1 MSESENVVPESTAPN
16 PVVDRLAGL
25 HRAEQERVLLEVVLQ
40 QVVEVL
46 AAALPDAPPTVD
58 ATRPFRDLGFD
69 SLAAVDLHRRLGA
82 ATGLALPVTLVY
94 DHPTPLAV
102 ARFALERALGEHV
115 AVEIAAPAVAGRRDE
130 PIAVVGVGV
139 RYPGGSDTPEK
150 LWDVVAQGRT
160 VISGFPTDRGWDLD
174 ALFDDEP
181 GKPGKSYVRRGGFL
195 DAAAE
200 FDAEFF
206 GISPREALA
215 MDPQQRL
222 VLETAWEAL
231 EHAGVD
237 PLALRGSDTGVYIGV
252 EPQDYGPRL
261 HQAPEGLDGYL
272 LTGNAP
278 SVVSGRLAYAFGLEG
293 PTVSV
298 DTACSGSLVALHLAV
313 RALRDG
319 DCTTALA
326 GGVAVMVHPGAFT
339 AFSTQRGL
347 APDGVCKPF
356 AAAADG
362 TGWAEGAGVVVLMR
376 LSDALAAG
384 HRVLGVVR
392 GTAINQDGASNGL
405 TAPSGPAQ
413 QKVILRALSDAGL
426 EPSEV
431 DMVEAHGTGTR
442 LGDPIEAQALLA
454 TYGQGRDEPLW
465 LGSIKSNIGHSQASA
480 GIAGLVKVL
489 YAMREGVLPKTLHV
503 DAPTPNVD
511 WTSGDIE
518 LLTESRPWL
527 RGDRPRRGAV
537 SSFGVSGTNAHVIL
551 EEPPAAEPAVTGPA
565 ATGPAAAPEPGPVVL
580 VVSAR
585 GDAALRAQADRLAGF
600 LATPDPRTG
609 TAPDLVDTAR
619 ELATRRAALEHRAV
633 IFADDRDDAVRALTA
648 LARGEEAPG
657 LVRGAKEPGLLAFL
671 FTGQGSQRLD
681 AGRRLYRAFPVF
693 AKALDA
699 ACGWLDLQ
707 LDHPLGDVMFA
718 EPGSDLAALLDRT
731 SYAQSALFALE
742 TALYRLVES
751 WGVRPDVLV
760 GHSLGGIT
768 AAHVAGVLSLEDA
781 ALLVGARGR
790 LMQELPAGGAMVSV
804 RAAEDE
810 VRPLLAG
817 REHEVDVAAVNG
829 PRAVVL
835 SGAEDAVLEIA
846 GVLAERGV
854 KTKRLRVGRAFHSP
868 LMEPVLAEFR
878 RVAEVMTY
886 SPPTIPVVSDVT
898 GRPATADQLC
908 SPEYWVEQVR
918 RAVRFHDAVR
928 QLAGSGV
935 TTFLELGPDPVLTAM
950 AQDTVDDEDSAFAS
964 LLRKDRDEVADVRAA
979 VALAH
984 VRGAGVD
991 WAALLPK
998 GVGDRVDLPTYA
1010 FQRTRFWLAPDAAG
1024 ADAAGLGQRAADHP
1038 LVGAVVGLAGGDGV
1052 VLTGRVSRRTHPWL
1066 ADHTISGAVLLPGT
1080 AFVELAVRAGDEV
1093 ACPVLEELTLEA
1105 PLVLPDEGG
1114 VVLQVVVDTP
1124 DDDGR
1129 RTVTVHTRPENSPGA
1144 VVWTRH
1150 AGGVLAAGPVPT
1162 PQSLDAWPPVGERV
1176 DVSRVYA
1183 DLAERGYGYG
1193 PVFQGLRAVWRHGD
1207 DVYAEVALPDDAR
1220 AAAADFGL
1228 HPAVLDAALHALDAA
1243 GVGPADEVRIPFAW
1257 SDVVLHASGA
1267 SAVRVRISPAGD
1279 DAVTLTVADPSGAP
1293 VATIGSFVS
1302 RAVTAEQLAAA
1313 RREHH
1318 ESLFRLEWTGRHA
1331 APAPAGRAVVLGASR
1346 PGVTGYADLT
1356 ALSTALATGAAVPEV
1371 VLYEVPEA
1379 GGDPLTAV
1387 RASVNA
1393 VLDVL
1398 RAWLADERFASS
1410 RLVVVTRDAA
1420 ADDLAHAPVW
1430 GLVRAARAEHPDR
1443 FALVD
1448 LDGAA
1453 ESAAR
1458 LVDAAATGEPE
1469 LAVRAGAVLAP
1480 RLAPVP
1486 VVTDPPTVPFGG
1498 GTVLVTGGTGGLGAV
1513 LARHL
1518 VARHGVRSLVLTS
1531 RRGLDATG
1539 AAELREELSTA
1550 GARVEVVACDVADRD
1565 AVAALV
1571 AGITDLTAVVH
1582 AAGVVADG
1590 TVGTLDAEQVDT
1602 VLRPKADAAWHLHEL
1617 TRDRELTAFVLYSSL
1632 AALLDN
1638 PGQGNYAAANAFLNA
1653 LASRRRAEGLPAT
1666 ALTWGLWLG
1675 DHGMGAVLDDAALQ
1689 RVERSGMPG
1698 LTPAENLALLDAALT
1713 TAEPVVVPVRLDLAA
1728 LSARVDGVPALLRGL
1743 VPAAR
1748 RTAGGSVAGG
1758 PAPLAGLADL
1768 PEADRDAKLLELVRT
1783 HVAAVLGHDSPQ
1795 AVEPRKAFRDLGFDS
1810 LAAVELRNRLNVV
1823 TGLRLPAT
1831 LVFDHPTPVAL
1842 VAHIREKALGAATP
1856 TAAPG
1861 HPVERV
1867 AAVIDEP
1874 IAIVGMSC
1882 RYPGGVTTP
1891 EQLWDLVASGTD
1903 GITRFPEDRGW
1914 HVADLY
1920 DPEPGKPGKT
1930 YSVEGGFLTD
1940 ALDFDAEFFGVGP
1953 REATAMD
1960 PQQRLL
1966 LETSWEAL
1974 ERAGIDPTSLKG
1986 SPTGVFAGVMYHD
1999 YALRL
2004 KHIPEDL
2011 AGYLGNGSL
2020 ASVASGRV
2028 SYVLGLE
2035 GPAVTIDTAC
2045 SSSLVSIHLAAQ
2057 ALRNG
2062 ECTLALAGGVT
2073 VMATPDTFLDF
2084 SLQRGLAGD
2093 GRSKSFSADAD
2104 GTGWSEGVGI
2114 VVLERLSDARRNGH
2128 QVLAL
2133 LRGSAVNQDGASNGL
2148 TAPNGPSQQRV
2159 IRAALA
2165 SAGLSHTEVDA
2176 VEAHGTGTRLGDPIE
2191 AQAVIATYGQDRS
2204 EPLWL
2209 GSIKSNIGHTQAA
2222 AGVAGVIKM
2231 VMAMREGVLP
2241 RTLHVGE
2248 RTPQVEWSEGSV
2260 ELLTEA
2266 RSWPETGRP
2275 RRAGVSSFGISG
2287 TNAHLVLEQA
2297 TDEPDVVRSEVPLRA
2312 PIVLSGRT
2320 DQAVRDQAARLA
2332 QRLTAE
2338 PDLALPDVARSL
2350 ATARAAHER
2359 RAAVVAADRD
2369 GLVAALTDLAAGGTG
2384 SGVVQGGRAPGGL
2397 AMLFTGQGSQRLG
2410 MGSELYAR
2418 WPVFASVF
2426 DEVCAAVD
2434 AELGRSLAGVVFG
2447 DDQGA
2452 LDDTAISQPALFAF
2466 EVALFRLFES
2476 WGVRPDYVAGHSVGE
2491 IAAAYVAGVFSLAD
2505 AVKLV
2510 VSRGALMGEM
2520 RSDGGMVAVVAGEDE
2535 IRTWLAGVED
2545 KVAVAAVNG
2554 PRSVVVSG
2562 DRAVLD
2568 ELVMRWKAEGLKTRA
2583 LRVSRAFHSP
2593 HVEPVLDRFREV
2605 VGSLSFVEPRVPV
2618 VSNVTGRVA
2627 GPGELTD
2634 PEYWVRHVRGAVRFH
2649 DGVRALEERGV
2660 TTYLEIGP
2668 DAVLTGLG
2676 QDCLVEPD
2684 SAWLVPA
2691 LRADR
2696 SEAATA
2702 ALALGALFV
2711 RGAEPDWAELVG
2723 DSRVVDLPTYPFQ
2736 HRRYWLDATS
2746 GPGDVTAAGL
2756 GPAGHPLLGAAVTTA
2771 DNGGVLLTGRLSL
2784 GTHRWLADHAAAGT
2798 TLLPGTAFVELA
2810 VRAGDQVGCD
2820 RVEELTLEAPLVL
2833 PELGGVVLQVAVG
2846 GEDATGRRAVTIHS
2860 RPDGAEDAWTRHATG
2875 FVDRAP
2881 RTAPERLAQ
2890 WPPADATRVDVEA
2903 LYDELAAGDYQ
2914 YGPVFRGLRAAW
2926 RSDDAVYAE
2935 VALPDGVDAAGFGLH
2950 PALLDACLH
2959 ATGAGGDEGFVELPF
2974 AWTGVSLHATGATAV
2989 RVRVTPV
2996 GDHAVALLLTDPAG
3010 DPVATVDALVTR
3022 PVPVAALT
3030 AATGPDVLY
3039 RVDWVPASAT
3049 PTAGTLVEVA
3059 DLADLADLVE
3069 LVDVPDWVLLRPA
3082 PATARS
3088 TVDAVLATVR
3098 TWLADDRF
3106 ASARLV
3112 VTTSG
3117 AVPAGGT
3124 AVDESVA
3131 PAWAL
3136 VRAAQAENP
3145 DRFVLLDLDDP
3156 AADPRPALG
3165 LAEPEVAVRAGAL
3178 LVPRLA
3184 RATGGPAFEWTDEDR
3199 VLVTGGT
3206 GGLGALVARHLVGR
3220 GVRSLVLTSRRG
3232 LDAAGAVELRDELT
3246 AAGARVEVV
3255 PCDVADRDAVA
3266 AVLAGVDG
3274 LTAVVHAAG
3283 VLADGLVSG
3292 MTPEQVDTVWRP
3304 KADGARH
3311 LHELAGDLRAFVLFS
3326 SAAGVVDGAGQ
3337 GNYAAANAYL
3347 DALAHARRADGL
3359 PAVSLAW
3366 GLWEQRSG
3374 MTAHLSEA
3382 DVARMGRA
3390 GLPALPTA
3398 DGLAAFDAALAAAE
3412 PALVPVKLDFTA
3424 LRARGGQL
3432 PPLFRGLVRPA
3443 RRAAGAVG
3451 AGGTRFADE
3460 LAARP
3465 AAERDRVLLDLVRA
3479 HVAAVLGHDSPQ
3491 AVEPGRAFS
3500 EIGFDSLAAV
3510 ELRNRLNSATGLRL
3524 PATLVFDYATPAALA
3539 AHIGGTVLGDEP
3551 RVEPAPT
3558 PVRPVDDPIAI
3569 VAMSCRY
3576 PGGVTTPEQLWRLV
3590 ADGVDAVSEFPGDR
3604 GWDVDAIFDPE
3615 PGRAGKTY
3623 VREGGFLHD
3632 ALDFDAEF
3640 FGIGPREATAMDPQ
3654 QRLLLEASWEA
3665 LERAG
3670 IDPTSLKG
3678 SPTGVFAGVMYHDHG
3693 TRLREVPEDIAG
3705 YIGNG
3710 SIASVLSGRVSY
3722 VLGLEGPAVSV
3733 DTACSSSLVSIH
3745 LAAQA
3750 LRNGECTLALAGG
3763 VTVMATPD
3771 TFVDF
3776 SLQRGLAG
3784 DGRSKSF
3791 SADADGTGWGEGV
3804 GLLVLERLSDARRN
3818 GHQVLALLRGSAV
3831 NQDGASNGLT
3841 APNGPSQQRVIRAA
3855 LAAGGVRPSE
3865 VDVVEAHG
3873 TGTPLGDPIEAQAVI
3888 ATYGQDRDTPL
3899 YLGSIKSNIGHTQA
3913 AAGVAGVIKMV
3924 LALRAGEV
3932 PRTLHVT
3939 EPSPQVDWALGA
3951 VELPTSTLP
3960 WPRTGRPRR
3969 AGVSSFGISGTN
3981 AHVVLE
3987 QAPAESPADAPE
3999 PVEPDLT
4006 EVGPVP
4012 FVLSGRTRAAVAEQA
4027 ARLAAHLA
4035 EHTDLR
4041 AVDLAHSL
4049 VTTRAALEHRA
4060 VVVGEDL
4067 AELRAGV
4074 QALAEGDASAT
4085 PVEGVAGADPR
4096 VVFVFPGQGTQWA
4109 GMAVELLDSSPVFAG
4124 RMAECAAALE
4134 RHVDW
4139 RLLDV
4144 VRGLPGTPPLER
4156 VDVVQPVLWS
4166 VMVSLAEL
4174 WQSHGVRP
4182 DAVIGHSQGEIAAA
4196 VVAGGLSVQ
4205 DGAAVVALR
4214 SLAIAEDLAGKG
4226 GMMSV
4231 LLPVER
4237 VREHLVPGVSV
4248 AAVNGPASVVLSG
4261 DPAAL
4266 DAVGEALTAGGARVR
4281 RVAVDY
4287 ASHSSHVEAV
4297 RDRLAEV
4304 LAGIAP
4310 RTGNVPFYSTVTAE
4324 PVDTATLDADY
4335 WYTNLRETVDF
4346 IGATRAVVAAGH
4358 AVFVECS
4365 PHPVLTAAVQDTA
4378 DADGV
4383 EVAAVGS
4390 LRRDDGGPRRVLL
4403 SLAEAWTRGA
4413 PVDWAGLL
4421 AEAAPRTIGL
4431 PTYAFQRRRFWLDA
4445 TAPAGDVSSA
4455 GLGSAEH
4462 PLLGAV
4468 LTVAD
4473 SDEVLLS
4480 GRLSLSSH
4488 GWLADHALS
4497 GAPLLPGTAFVEL
4510 ALRAGDEVGCDLVEQ
4525 LTIEAPLPLPDR
4537 GRVRVQVRVGA
4548 ADRTG
4553 RRAVTVHSRPDD
4565 RDGPWTRHAS
4575 GSLAATGAEADFE
4588 LTAWPPAGAEP
4599 VDLTDAYDV
4608 LAGRGYHYGPALR
4621 GLRAAWLAGSEVYAE
4636 VALPEGVAAT
4646 GFGLHPALLDAALH
4660 AALVVEDPTGPPQVP
4675 FEWTGVGLFAT
4686 GATALRVRLTRS
4698 GADGLAIRVADQSGA
4713 PVAAVAALLSRE
4725 VSTPTGGVADA
4736 LFGIDWVPLTADP
4749 TGGRIVVLGGQL
4761 GKYVPQ
4767 VAGLPE
4773 LTDVP
4778 DWVVLPVVPTGDRST
4793 VDEVLAV
4800 VRDWLADERFA
4811 AARLV
4816 VLTRGGADAGDA
4828 PVDPAVVAVHGL
4840 VRAAASEHPDRFVLV
4855 DTDRWPVG
4863 WDELTSALGAGEPEI
4878 AIRDEELFTRRL
4890 VRVPVVA
4897 GAPTSSFGGGT
4908 VLVTG
4913 GTGGLGAVLARHLV
4927 VAHGVRS
4934 LVLTGRRGPAAPGA
4948 EELREEL
4955 STAGARVEVVAC
4967 DVADRGSVAELLAGI
4982 TDLTAVV
4989 HAAAAL
4995 DDALVTDLDAARFDT
5010 AWRPKADGARHL
5022 HELTRDRDLTAF
5034 VVFSSAA
5041 GAVDGGGQGNY
5052 AAANAYVDGLVH
5064 ARRAAGLPGTSLA
5077 WGFWQ
5082 QRSGMTAHLTDADVA
5097 RMARSGLLGLTTE
5110 EGLALFDTALA
5121 ADRALLV
5128 PMRLDTAALRA
5139 RGEVP
5144 ALFRALV
5151 RKPVRRVSGPADADG
5166 PSLADRLAALPG
5178 ADRDHLLLELV
5189 RTHVA
5194 AVLGHDGVEAVQPR
5208 KAFRDLGF
5216 DSLASV
5222 ELRNRLNAVAGLR
5235 LPATLVFDHPTPLVL
5250 AALLKSELLGDD
5262 TPAEAAPTPAVV
5274 SDDPIVVVGMGC
5286 RFPGGVSTP
5295 EQLWQLLVNGR
5306 DGMTPLPSDRGW
5318 DVEGLYDPEPG
5329 KAGRFCALEGGFL
5342 HDAADFDPTFFG
5354 ISPREAL
5361 AMDPQ
5366 QRLLLETSWEA
5377 LERAGIDPAGLRGS
5391 HTGVFVGIMYNDYA
5405 TRLDHVPDDLAGY
5418 VGNGSLASVASGRV
5432 SYVFGFEGP
5441 SLSVDTACSSS
5452 LVSIHLAAQALRNGE
5467 CSLALAGG
5475 VSVMSTPDT
5484 LIDFSLQRGL
5494 APDGRAKSFS
5504 ADADGTAMSEGV
5516 GVVVL
5521 ERLSDA
5527 RRNGHQVLALLRGS
5541 AVNQDGAS
5549 NGLTAPNGPSQQ
5561 RVIRAALASAGLSHT
5576 EVDAVE
5582 AHGTGTRLGDPI
5594 EAQALLATYGQDR
5607 PEPLYLGSVKSNFG
5621 HTQAAAGVAG
5631 VIKMVM
5637 AMREGVLPK
5646 TLHVGER
5653 TPQVEWSEGSVELLT
5668 EARSWPE
5675 TGRPRRAGVSSF
5687 GISGTNAHLVL
5698 EQAPAAEPV
5707 PVDTD
5712 AVTPVAPL
5720 LVSAV
5725 GEAALRA
5732 QAANLRAALAE
5743 GLPLA
5748 DVVRAAAT
5756 TRSALEH
5763 RAAVSTADPDAVLT
5777 ALDALARDGEGPGVV
5792 RADRSAGRVAMLF
5805 TGQGSQRLGM
5815 GRELHARWPVFASAF
5830 DEVCAAVDAE
5840 LGRSLAGVVFGDDQ
5854 DALDDTAISQPALF
5868 AFEVALFRLFESWG
5882 IRPDYVAG
5890 HSVGEIAAA
5899 YVAGV
5904 FSLADAVRLVV
5915 SRGALMG
5922 EMRSDG
5928 GMVAVVATEEEVRR
5942 WLVGFEGRVDV
5953 AAVNGPRSVV
5963 VSGDRAVLDELVVRW
5978 RAEGL
5983 KTRALRVSRA
5993 FHSPHV
5999 EPVLDRF
6006 REVVGSLSFV
6016 EPRVPV
6022 VSNVTGRVAEPG
6034 ELTDPEYWV
6043 RHVRGAVRFHDGVRA
6058 LEGQGVTT
6066 YLEIGPDAVLT
6077 GLAQE
6082 CLLDPSAALSVPAL
6096 RADRSEA
6103 ATAALAL
6110 GALFVR
6116 GAEPDWSA
6124 VFAGSGTRVVDL
6136 PTYPFQRRRYWLD
6149 VVDGSAGHPLAG
6161 EVVALADDGVLLTGR
6176 VSLAAQPWLADHVV
6190 AGRVLV
6196 PGAVLAELAVHAGDQ
6211 VGGDRVEELTL
6222 EAPLVLPRRGGVV
6235 LQVAVSGPDPSARR
6249 SLTVHTR
6256 PDVPGSEWTRHATGV
6271 LTPGLATPVADWDE
6285 WPPADAVEV
6294 DLTGWYDALAD
6305 RGYAYGPAF
6314 RGLVAAWRRGDEVFG
6329 EVLAD
6334 DATAAGS
6341 DRFGLHPALLDAA
6354 LHTTALL
6361 DNGDDD
6367 GVSVPFAWRD
6377 VVLHASGASVLR
6389 VRLSRAEDG
6398 GYAFELADAA
6408 GAPVASV
6415 GSLAVRPLPASG
6427 PGLDALHRVDWT
6439 SAPGVAGA
6447 PVRTAVVAPASRFG
6461 AVAYPDVEAAVAS
6474 GADFVLL
6481 PLEPTSGDDPAD
6493 AGREA
6498 VARLVDVLRDWV
6510 RAAPAARLAVV
6521 TTGAV
6526 AVAED
6531 ESVVNLAHAPLWGLL
6546 RSAQAEHSGV
6556 VVAVDVDGR
6565 AESDHAV
6572 AAALA
6577 SGEPQVAVRGGRV
6590 TVPRLVR
6597 AAGGGRPDF
6606 GEGTVLVTGGTG
6618 GIGAVVARHL
6628 VTAHGVRRLLLVGRR
6643 GPSAPGAKELVAELS
6658 AAGAAVEVA
6667 ACDVVDR
6674 DALAGLLAGVE
6685 LSAVVHAAGV
6695 VDDALLTDLD
6705 AGRVDAV
6712 WRPKAEA
6719 AWHLHELTRDRD
6731 LKAFVLFSSL
6741 ASVLGGAGQAA
6752 YAAANAFVD
6761 GLARARRA
6769 QGLPATA
6776 LAWGLWQG
6784 VDSAMTAGLG
6794 DLDLRRMAESGVVA
6808 LSPEE
6813 GLALFDAAVAADRAE
6828 LVPARLDFAAARS
6841 SSGAVPAVL
6850 RGVSRGERRA
6860 ARSAEPEAVRL
6871 DALPAAELRTHLLEL
6886 VRAATAAVL
6895 GHDGPQAV
6903 DPAKGFL
6910 DLGFDS
6916 LAAVELRDRLGDRL
6930 ADRLGGRLDV
6940 RLSAT
6945 LAYDH
6950 PTPAEVAD
6958 FLVTELGGA
6967 GEAAP
6972 SLEDEL
6978 ARLEAALDVTAPAEE
6993 ERARVEARLRA
7004 LVARLAL
7011 ATPESGN
7018 AEASLDAVTADELFD
7033 ILDEEL
7039 ETTD

>member
-25 HRAEQERVLLEVVLQ
+25 HRAEQERVLLEVVLR
-40 QVVEVL
+40 QVAEVL
-46 AAALPDAPPTVD
+46 AAALPDAPPTAD

-102 ARFALERALGEHV
+102 ARFALERALGEDV
-115 AVEIAAPAVAGRRDE
+115 AVEIAAPVLAGRHDE
-130 PIAVVGVGV
+130 PIAVVGIGV

-160 VISGFPTDRGWDLD
+160 VIGGFPTDRGWDLD

-195 DAAAE
+195 EDAAE

-237 PLALRGSDTGVYIGV
+237 PLGLRGSDTGVYIGV

-313 RALRDG
+313 RALRNG
-319 DCTTALA
+319 DCSMALA
-326 GGVAVMVHPGAFT
+326 GGVAIMAHPGAFT

-362 TGWAEGAGVVVLMR
+362 TGWAEGAGVVVVMR

-413 QKVILRALSDAGL
+413 QKVIRRALADAGL

-511 WTSGDIE
+511 WGSGAVE
-518 LLTESRPWL
+518 LLTESRPWP
-527 RGDRPRRGAV
+527 RGDQPRRGAV
-537 SSFGVSGTNAHVIL
+537 SSFGVSGTNAHVVL
-551 EEPPAAEPAVTGPA
+551 EEPPAAEPVAP
-565 ATGPAAAPEPGPVVL
+565 PEPEPVVL

-585 GDAALRAQADRLAGF
+585 GEAALRAQADRLAGF
-600 LATPDPRTG
+600 LAEPDPRTG
-609 TAPDLVDTAR
+609 TPPNLVDTAR

-633 IFADDRDDAVRALTA
+633 IFAEDRDDAVRALTA

-657 LVRGAKEPGLLAFL
+657 LVRGAKGPGLLAFL

-693 AKALDA
+693 AKAVDA

-707 LDHPLGDVMFA
+707 LEHPLGDVMFA
-718 EPGSDLAALLDRT
+718 APGSDLAALLDRT

-790 LMQELPAGGAMVSV
+790 LMQALPAGGAMVSV
-804 RAAEDE
+804 RAGEDE

-817 REHEVDVAAVNG
+817 REHEVDLAAVNG

-854 KTKRLRVGRAFHSP
+854 KTKRLRVDRAFHSP
-868 LMEPVLAEFR
+868 LMEPVLADFR

-908 SPEYWVEQVR
+908 APEYWVGQVR

-928 QLAGSGV
+928 HLADSGV

-950 AQDTVDDEDSAFAS
+950 AQDTVDDAEAAFAP

-998 GVGDRVDLPTYA
+998 GVGARVDLPTYA
-1010 FQRTRFWLAPDAAG
+1010 FQRTRFWLESGPAG

-1114 VVLQVVVDTP
+1114 VVLQVVVDAP
-1124 DDDGR
+1124 GDDGR
-1129 RTVTVHTRPENSPGA
+1129 RAVTVHTRPENSPGA

-1150 AGGVLAAGPVPT
+1150 AGGVLAAGPVPA
-1162 PQSLDAWPPVGERV
+1162 PRPLDAWPPVGERV

-1193 PVFQGLRAVWRHGD
+1193 PMFRGLRAVWRHGD
-1207 DVYAEVALPDDAR
+1207 DVYAEVALPDGER

-1279 DAVTLTVADPSGAP
+1279 DAVALTVADPSGAP

-1346 PGVTGYADLT
+1346 PGITGYADLT

-1371 VLYEVPEA
+1371 VLYEVPVA

-1393 VLDVL
+1393 VLDLL

-1420 ADDLAHAPVW
+1420 ADDLAHASVW

-1448 LDGAA
+1448 LDGAEA
-1453 ESAAR
+1453 SAAR

-1469 LAVRAGAVLAP
+1469 LAVREGAVLAP
-1480 RLAPVP
+1480 RLARVP
-1486 VVTDPPTVPFGG
+1486 VVAGPSAGSFGG

-1518 VARHGVRSLVLTS
+1518 VVGHGVRSLVLTS
-1531 RRGLDATG
+1531 RRGLDAVG
-1539 AAELREELSTA
+1539 AVELRDELA
-1550 GARVEVVACDVADRD
+1550 AVGVRVEVVACDVADRV
-1565 AVAALV
+1565 AVAGLL

-1590 TVGTLDAEQVDT
+1590 TIGTLDAEQVDT

-1675 DHGMGAVLDDAALQ
+1675 QDGMGAVLDEAALQ

-1698 LTPAENLALLDAALT
+1698 LTPAENLALLDAALS

-1748 RTAGGSVAGG
+1748 RTAGGAVAGG

-1768 PEADRDAKLLELVRT
+1768 PEADRDAKLLELVCT
-1783 HVAAVLGHDSPQ
+1783 HVAAVLGHGSPQ
-1795 AVEPRKAFRDLGFDS
+1795 AIEPRKAFRDLGFDS
-1810 LAAVELRNRLNVV
+1810 LAAVELRNRLNAV

-1861 HPVERV
+1861 HPVDRV
-1867 AAVIDEP
+1867 AAVVDEP

-1891 EQLWDLVASGTD
+1891 EQLWELVANGAD

-1914 HVADLY
+1914 NVADLY

-1930 YSVEGGFLTD
+1930 YSVEGGFLAD
-1940 ALDFDAEFFGVGP
+1940 ALDFDAEFFGIGP

-1966 LETSWEAL
+1966 LETTWEAL
-1974 ERAGIDPTSLKG
+1974 ERAGIDPSSLKG

-2004 KHIPEDL
+2004 NHIPEDL

-2035 GPAVTIDTAC
+2035 GPAVTVDTAC

-2062 ECTLALAGGVT
+2062 ECSLALAGGVT

-2231 VMAMREGVLP
+2231 VMAMRQGVLP

-2248 RTPQVEWSEGSV
+2248 RTPQVEWSEGAV

-2266 RSWPETGRP
+2266 RAWPETGRP

-2297 TDEPDVVRSEVPLRA
+2297 ADEPDVVRSEAPLRA

-2332 QRLTAE
+2332 RRLTAE

-2369 GLVAALTDLAAGGTG
+2369 GLLAALTGLAAGDTG
-2384 SGVVQGGRAPGGL
+2384 SGVVQGGRVPGGL
-2397 AMLFTGQGSQRLG
+2397 AVLFTGQGSQRIG
-2410 MGSELYAR
+2410 MGRELYAR

-2434 AELGRSLAGVVFG
+2434 VELGRSLAEVVFG
-2447 DDQGA
+2447 DDQAA

-2476 WGVRPDYVAGHSVGE
+2476 WGVRPDHVAGHSVGE

-2510 VSRGALMGEM
+2510 VSRGALMAEM
-2520 RSDGGMVAVVAGEDE
+2520 RPDGGMVAVVAGEDE

-2545 KVAVAAVNG
+2545 KVDVAAVNG

-2568 ELVMRWKAEGLKTRA
+2568 ELVMRWKAEGLKSRA

-2593 HVEPVLDRFREV
+2593 HAEAVSDRFREV
-2605 VGSLSFVEPRVPV
+2605 VRSLSFAEPRVPV

-2627 GPGELTD
+2627 EPGELTD
-2634 PEYWVRHVRGAVRFH
+2634 PEYWVRHVRSAVRFH

-2676 QDCLVEPD
+2676 QDCLVDPT
-2684 SAWLVPA
+2684 SASMVPA
-2691 LRADR
+2691 VRADR
-2696 SEAATA
+2696 SETATA

-2756 GPAGHPLLGAAVTTA
+2756 GPAGHPLLGAAVATA

-2833 PELGGVVLQVAVG
+2833 PARGGVVLQVAVG

-2860 RPDGAEDAWTRHATG
+2860 RLDGAEDAWTRHATG

-2881 RTAPERLAQ
+2881 RTAPDRLTQ
-2890 WPPADATRVDVEA
+2890 WPPADATRVDVAA
-2903 LYDELAAGDYQ
+2903 LYDELAAGGYD

-2926 RSDDAVYAE
+2926 RSGDDVYAE
-2935 VALPDGVDAAGFGLH
+2935 VALPDGVADAAGFGLH

-2959 ATGAGGDEGFVELPF
+2959 ATGAGGDEGVVELPF

-3010 DPVATVDALVTR
+3010 DPVATVEALVTR

-3030 AATGPDVLY
+3030 VATGPDVLY

-3049 PTAGTLVEVA
+3049 PAAGALTEVT
-3059 DLADLADLVE
+3059 DLAE
-3069 LVDVPDWVLLRPA
+3069 LDDVPDWVLLRPA

-3088 TVDAVLATVR
+3088 TVDAVLTAVR

-3106 ASARLV
+3106 AAARLV

-3124 AVDESVA
+3124 TVDETVA
-3131 PAWAL
+3131 PAWGL

-3165 LAEPEVAVRAGAL
+3165 SAEPEVAVRAGAL

-3220 GVRSLVLTSRRG
+3220 GVRSLVLTSRQG
-3232 LDAAGAVELRDELT
+3232 LDATGAAELRDELT

-3255 PCDVADRDAVA
+3255 ACDVADRDAVA

-3292 MTPEQVDTVWRP
+3292 MTPEQVDTAWRP

-3347 DALAHARRADGL
+3347 DALAHARRARGL

-3398 DGLAAFDAALAAAE
+3398 DGLAAFDAALAADD

-3432 PPLFRGLVRPA
+3432 PPLFHGLVRPA
-3443 RRAAGAVG
+3443 RRAAGTVR
-3451 AGGTRFADE
+3451 AGGADFADD

-3510 ELRNRLNSATGLRL
+3510 ELRNRLNAVTGLRL
-3524 PATLVFDYATPAALA
+3524 PATLVFDYATPVALA
-3539 AHIGGTVLGDEP
+3539 THIGATVLGDGP
-3551 RVEPAPT
+3551 RVEPAP
-3558 PVRPVDDPIAI
+3558 PPARPVDDPIAI

-3576 PGGVTTPEQLWRLV
+3576 PGGVSTPEQLWRLV

-3623 VREGGFLHD
+3623 VREGGFLRD

-3670 IDPTSLKG
+3670 IDPLSLKG

-3750 LRNGECTLALAGG
+3750 LRNGECSLALAGG

-3855 LAAGGVRPSE
+3855 LAAGGVRPAE

-3924 LALRAGEV
+3924 LAMRAGEV

-3939 EPSPQVDWALGA
+3939 EPSPQVDWELGA
-3951 VELPTSTLP
+3951 VQLPTSTVP

-3987 QAPAESPADAPE
+3987 QAPAEDPADAPE
-3999 PVEPDLT
+3999 PVEFGP
-4006 EVGPVP
+4006 VGAGPVP
-4012 FVLSGRTRAAVAEQA
+4012 FALSGRTRAAVAQQA

-4035 EHTDLR
+4035 EHPDPDLR
-4041 AVDLAHSL
+4041 AEDVAHSL

-4074 QALAEGDASAT
+4074 VALAEGDAAAT

-4109 GMAVELLDSSPVFAG
+4109 GMAVELLDSSPVFAE

-4144 VRGLPGTPPLER
+4144 VRGLPGTPPLDR

-4174 WQSHGVRP
+4174 WRSHGVRP
-4182 DAVIGHSQGEIAAA
+4182 DAVVGHSQGEIAAA
-4196 VVAGGLSVQ
+4196 VVAGGLSVR

-4231 LLPVER
+4231 LLPVEQ
-4237 VREHLVPGVSV
+4237 VREHLTPGASV

-4266 DAVGEALTAGGARVR
+4266 DAAGEALTAGGARVR

-4287 ASHSSHVEAV
+4287 ASHSSHVEAL
-4297 RDRLAEV
+4297 RERLAEV

-4310 RTGNVPFYSTVTAE
+4310 RTGSVPFYSTVTAE

-4335 WYTNLRETVDF
+4335 WYANLRETVDF
-4346 IGATRAVVAAGH
+4346 IGATRALVADGH
-4358 AVFVECS
+4358 TVFVECS

-4378 DADGV
+4378 DAGGV

-4390 LRRDDGGPRRVLL
+4390 LRRDDGGPRRLLL

-4421 AEAAPRTIGL
+4421 ADAAPRTVDL

-4468 LTVAD
+4468 VTVAD
-4473 SDEVLLS
+4473 ADEVLLS

-4488 GWLADHALS
+4488 AWLADHALS
-4497 GAPLLPGTAFVEL
+4497 GTPLLPGTAFVEL

-4525 LTIEAPLPLPDR
+4525 LTIEAPLPLPGR
-4537 GRVRVQVRVGA
+4537 GGVRVQVRVGA
-4548 ADRTG
+4548 SDPTG

-4575 GSLAATGAEADFE
+4575 GSLAETGAEADFE

-4599 VDLTDAYDV
+4599 VDLTGAYDV
-4608 LAGRGYHYGPALR
+4608 LADRGYQYGPALR
-4621 GLRAAWLAGSEVYAE
+4621 GLRAAWRAGAEVYAE
-4636 VALPEGVAAT
+4636 VALPEVVTAT

-4660 AALVVEDPTGPPQVP
+4660 AALVVEDASGPPQVP

-4686 GATALRVRLTRS
+4686 GATALRVRLTPS
-4698 GADGLAIRVADQSGA
+4698 GANGLAIRIADHTGA

-4725 VSTPTGGVADA
+4725 VSAPAGGVADA
-4736 LFGIDWVPLTADP
+4736 LFGIDWTPLTAEP
-4749 TGGRIVVLGGQL
+4749 TTGRIVVLGGGL

-4767 VAGLPE
+4767 VAGLAE

-4778 DWVVLPVVPTGDRST
+4778 DWAVLPVVPAGDRST
-4793 VDEVLAV
+4793 VDDVLAV

-4828 PVDPAVVAVHGL
+4828 PVDPAVAAVHGL

-4863 WDELTSALGAGEPEI
+4863 WDELTSALGAGEPEV
-4878 AIRDEELFTRRL
+4878 AIRDEELFARRL

-4897 GAPTSSFGGGT
+4897 GPSAGSFGGGT

-4927 VAHGVRS
+4927 VGHGVRS
-4934 LVLTGRRGPAAPGA
+4934 LVLTSRRGLDAVGA
-4948 EELREEL
+4948 VELRDEL
-4955 STAGARVEVVAC
+4955 AAVGVRVEVVAC
-4967 DVADRGSVAELLAGI
+4967 DVADRVAVAGLLAGI

-4995 DDALVTDLDAARFDT
+4995 DDALVTDLDDARFDT

-5022 HELTRDRDLTAF
+5022 HELTGDLTAF
-5034 VVFSSAA
+5034 VAFSSAA

-5097 RMARSGLLGLTTE
+5097 RLARSGLLGLTTE
-5110 EGLALFDTALA
+5110 EGLALFDAALA

-5151 RKPVRRVSGPADADG
+5151 RKPARRVSGPSAAGG
-5166 PSLADRLAALPG
+5166 PSLADRLTALPG
-5178 ADRDHLLLELV
+5178 TERDHLLLELV

-5194 AVLGHDGVEAVQPR
+5194 AVLGHDGVEAVEPR

-5222 ELRNRLNAVAGLR
+5222 ELRNRLNAVTGLR
-5235 LPATLVFDHPTPLVL
+5235 LPATLVFDHPTPVVL
-5250 AALLKSELLGDD
+5250 AALLKSELLGED
-5262 TPAEAAPTPAVV
+5262 TPVRTAPTPAAV

-5286 RFPGGVSTP
+5286 RFPGGVTTP
-5295 EQLWQLLVNGR
+5295 EQLWQLLAAGR
-5306 DGMTPLPSDRGW
+5306 DGISPLPSDRGW
-5318 DVEGLYDPEPG
+5318 DVEALYDPEPG

-5342 HDAADFDPTFFG
+5342 HDAADFDPAFFG

-5377 LERAGIDPAGLRGS
+5377 LERAGIDPTGLRGS

-5405 TRLDHVPDDLAGY
+5405 TRLNHIPEDLAGY
-5418 VGNGSLASVASGRV
+5418 LGNGSLASVASGRL

-5475 VSVMSTPDT
+5475 VSVMATPDT

-5516 GVVVL
+5516 GIVVL

-5527 RRNGHQVLALLRGS
+5527 RRNGHQVLALVRGS

-5594 EAQALLATYGQDR
+5594 EAQAVIATYGQDR

-5653 TPQVEWSEGSVELLT
+5653 TPQVEWSEGAVELLT
-5668 EARSWPE
+5668 EARAWPE

-5698 EQAPAAEPV
+5698 EQAPAPEPA

-5712 AVTPVAPL
+5712 TAAPVAPL

-5732 QAANLRAALAE
+5732 QAANLRAALVD

-5763 RAAVSTADPDAVLT
+5763 RAAVSATDPDAVVA

-5792 RADRSAGRVAMLF
+5792 RADRSAGRLAVLF
-5805 TGQGSQRLGM
+5805 TGQGSQRVGM
-5815 GRELHARWPVFASAF
+5815 GRELHARWPVFASVF
-5830 DEVCAAVDAE
+5830 DEVCAAVDVE
-5840 LGRSLAGVVFGDDQ
+5840 LGRSLAEVVFGDDQ
-5854 DALDDTAISQPALF
+5854 AALDDTAISQPALF

-5882 IRPDYVAG
+5882 VRPDFVAG
-5890 HSVGEIAAA
+5890 HSVGEIVAAH
-5899 YVAGV
+5899 VAGV
-5904 FSLADAVRLVV
+5904 FSLADAVKLVV

-5942 WLVGFEGRVDV
+5942 WLVGSEGRVDV

-5978 RAEGL
+5978 RAEGR

-5993 FHSPHV
+5993 FHSPHA

-6006 REVVGSLSFV
+6006 REVVRSLSCA

-6058 LEGQGVTT
+6058 LEDQGVTT

-6082 CLLDPSAALSVPAL
+6082 CLLDPTSAFLAPAS
-6096 RADRSEA
+6096 RADRSET

-6149 VVDGSAGHPLAG
+6149 VVDGGAGHPLAG

-6176 VSLAAQPWLADHVV
+6176 VSPAAQPWLADHAV

-6211 VGGDRVEELTL
+6211 VGCDRVEELTL
-6222 EAPLVLPRRGGVV
+6222 EAPLVLPARGAVV

-6271 LTPGLATPVADWDE
+6271 LATGLAAPAVDWDE
-6285 WPPADAVEV
+6285 WPPAGAVEV

-6314 RGLVAAWRRGDEVFG
+6314 RGLVAAWRRGDDVFG
-6329 EVLAD
+6329 EVVAD
-6334 DATAAGS
+6334 DATAAGA

-6354 LHTTALL
+6354 LHTTGLL
-6361 DNGDDD
+6361 DDEDGD

-6389 VRLSRAEDG
+6389 VRLSRAGDG
-6398 GYAFELADAA
+6398 GYTFELADAA

-6415 GSLAVRPLPASG
+6415 GSLAVRPLPVPEQGSA
-6427 PGLDALHRVDWT
+6427 ALHRVDWT
-6439 SAPGVAGA
+6439 PAPGAAGA
-6447 PVRTAVVAPASRFG
+6447 PVRAAVVAPEPRFG
-6461 AVAYPDVEAAVAS
+6461 AVAHPDVASAAAS

-6481 PLEPTSGDDPAD
+6481 PLEPTSGDDPAA

-6498 VARLVDVLRDWV
+6498 VTRLVDVLRDWV
-6510 RAAPAARLAVV
+6510 RGAPAARLVVV

-6526 AVAED
+6526 AVAQD
-6531 ESVVNLAHAPLWGLL
+6531 ESAVNLAHAPLWGLL
-6546 RSAQAEHSGV
+6546 RSVQAEHPGL
-6556 VVAVDVDGR
+6556 VVALDVDGR

-6572 AAALA
+6572 TAALA
-6577 SGEPQVAVRGGRV
+6577 SDEPQVAVRGGRV
-6590 TVPRLVR
+6590 HVPRLVR
-6597 AAGGGRPDF
+6597 AADGVRPDF
-6606 GEGTVLVTGGTG
+6606 GAGTVLVTGGAG
-6618 GIGAVVARHL
+6618 GIGAAVARHL

-6643 GPSAPGAKELVAELS
+6643 GPATPGVEELVADLA

-6667 ACDVVDR
+6667 ACDVADR
-6674 DALAGLLAGVE
+6674 DALAALVAGVE

-6695 VDDALLTDLD
+6695 VDDALLTDLTAD
-6705 AGRVDAV
+6705 QVDAA

-6719 AWHLHELTRDRD
+6719 AWHLHELTHDHD

-6741 ASVLGGAGQAA
+6741 VSVLGGAGQTA
-6752 YAAANAFVD
+6752 YAAANAFLD

-6776 LAWGLWQG
+6776 LAWGLWHG
-6784 VDSAMTAGLG
+6784 VDSGMTAGL
-6794 DLDLRRMAESGVVA
+6794 DDRDLRRMAESGVVA
-6808 LSPEE
+6808 LSPRE
-6813 GLALFDAAVAADRAE
+6813 GLALFDAAVAGDRAE
-6828 LVPARLDFAAARS
+6828 LVPARVDFAAARS
-6841 SSGAVPAVL
+6841 APGPVAAVL
-6850 RGVSRGERRA
+6850 RGVPRGGRRA
-6860 ARSAEPEAVRL
+6860 ARAVEPDAVRL
-6871 DALPAAELRTHLLEL
+6871 DALSPGDLRAHLLEL

-6916 LAAVELRDRLGDRL
+6916 LAAVELRNRLGE
-6930 ADRLGGRLDV
+6930 RLDV

-6945 LAYDH
+6945 LVYDH

-6958 FLVTELGGA
+6958 FLVVELGGA

-6978 ARLEAALDVTAPAEE
+6978 ARLEAVLDVTAPGEE

-7004 LVARLAL
+7004 LVARLAPGV
-7011 ATPESGN
+7011 PESGN
-7018 AEASLDAVTADELFD
+7018 GEASLDAVTADELFD